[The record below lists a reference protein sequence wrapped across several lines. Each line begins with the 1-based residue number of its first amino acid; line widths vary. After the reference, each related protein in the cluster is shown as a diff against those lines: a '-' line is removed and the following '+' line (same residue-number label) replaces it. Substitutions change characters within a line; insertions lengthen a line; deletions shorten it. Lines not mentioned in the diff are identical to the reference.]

1 MRKIEAHDAIDRF
14 REEWTR
20 ERPDLNFAYLATLGR
35 ILRLSAHLREA
46 MDRWLAPYGITW
58 EMFDLLASL
67 QRSGAENGLRP
78 TDLYEACMLSSGATT
93 NRIDRA
99 EKLNLATRRP
109 DAEDVRST
117 RIALTKRGA
126 SLAHRAMTKHAG
138 CAGEIAERL
147 SAKEQEQLAKL
158 LRKLLTSFEV
168 TKGTARKSQRSAMQS
183 TQLRPSPRRRGPRS
197 QGHWIP
203 AFARMSGV
211 CGYHAAPAC

>member
-20 ERPDLNFAYLATLGR
+20 ERPDLDFAYLATLGR

-46 MDRWLAPYGITW
+46 MDRWLAPFGITW

-99 EKLNLATRRP
+99 EKLNYAARRP
-109 DAEDVRST
+109 DPEDGRST
-117 RIALTKRGA
+117 RIALTRRG
-126 SLAHRAMTKHAG
+126 STLTHRAMTRHAG
-138 CAGEIAERL
+138 CAGEISERL
-147 SAKEQEQLAKL
+147 SAKEQEQLARL
-158 LRKLLTSFEV
+158 LRKLLVSFEG
-168 TKGTARKSQRSAMQS
+168 KASAAKA
-183 TQLRPSPRRRGPRS
+183 PRRSTRQNGKSAAFTQPR
-197 QGHWIP
+197 
-203 AFARMSGV
+203 A
-211 CGYHAAPAC
+211 